1 VQDAHDRDRH
11 HPPRL
16 SRAVGAAALAAIAAA
31 ASAHAADVAGLPS
44 PVAPLSPKPPLA
56 GGATTSAESVRHRV
70 SAYTVVRVSVDQSGA
85 PFAVTATQRLD
96 VRVLGDYF
104 FTIGAPLVGVEAT
117 PGSDEVP
124 GLRTDAIVWAGFN
137 PIRRVLAARATLD
150 AKRVRPSLP
159 LRVELSDD
167 AVTLVNATRTTSR
180 AYSADAVRAPLL
192 QYLRRL
198 QDDLRHGR
206 TPVGGTA
213 LLTSR
218 PKPLKLSVVAP
229 LRVVGTVAGHHVS
242 LILRDRLVVHT
253 AGPVDLRVAPVASAG
268 VPGAKKL
275 DGRRLLEAVSLASLD
290 VARARQFD
298 AFLGN
303 PDPTGRSETTY
314 IYRTVTRIAA
324 AQPAAVTTRGRDWE
338 RSVLLLFGI
347 VIAAVLCLAAWARS

>member
-1 VQDAHDRDRH
+1 MQDAHDRDHH
-11 HPPRL
+11 HPSGL
-16 SRAVGAAALAAIAAA
+16 SRALAAVALTAIALA
-31 ASAHAADVAGLPS
+31 ASAHAANVAGLPS
-44 PVAPLSPKPPLA
+44 PVAPLSLKPPLA
-56 GGATTSAESVRHRV
+56 GGATTSAENVRHRV
-70 SAYTVVRVSVDQSGA
+70 SAHTVVRVSVDQRGE
-85 PFAVTATQRLD
+85 PFAITATQRLD

-104 FTIGAPLVGVEAT
+104 FTIGAPLVDVEAT

-159 LRVELSDD
+159 LRVETSDD
-167 AVTLVNATRTTSR
+167 AVTLVNATRTTST
-180 AYSADAVRAPLL
+180 AYSANAVRAPLL

-198 QDDLRHGR
+198 QDDLRYGR
-206 TPVGGTA
+206 TPTAGTA

-218 PKPLKLSVVAP
+218 PKPLTRSVVAP
-229 LRVVGTVAGHHVS
+229 LRVVGTVAGRHVS

-253 AGPVDLRVAPVASAG
+253 AGPVDLRVAPVASAA
-268 VPGAKKL
+268 VPGATKL

-290 VARARQFD
+290 VARARQYD

-314 IYRTVTRIAA
+314 IYRTATHIAP
-324 AQPAAVTTRGRDWE
+324 AQPAAVPTRGRDWE
-338 RSVLLLFGI
+338 RSVLVFLGI
-347 VIAAVLCLAAWARS
+347 VIAAVACLAAWARS